1 MLAACQ
7 NEQSSGVEKQIE
19 EINLENGSDSELI
32 SEVRN
37 EYDNLSTSD
46 QKKVDNYD
54 ALLAAEEAFNK
65 QIINGVEEAINSIEV
80 VDIQSDDI
88 IANARLQFD
97 ALTREQQK
105 NVSNL
110 NVLLNAEKIY
120 SETIMKDAE
129 KLVNDM
135 KNLTTNDFSLVDELR
150 TIYSKLSD
158 NQVRQLSDDVKNLE
172 GFISSFKV
180 NLLDKQINS
189 VTYESGVPNQ
199 EQLNKILIMVETYN
213 ELNQNEITSLVNKKQ
228 FDQITKEYIKYFD
241 KRKKD
246 DQLYNRYTFIN
257 ESTPVPYKELMKFPD
272 SFKNQKVELDIEILE
287 IDKGNL
293 VTSDSFI
300 VHSKENQQE
309 LYQVKDK
316 RDIKEPIF
324 SVGDSL
330 TIFGEYKKLESYAIY
345 SEEKGFLGTNFN
357 REKLEEHTIP
367 VVDLKYTNVDNLGVI
382 ASQNPLLSVEI
393 NEDLELLK
401 NKLYSYIKELNYD

>member
-150 TIYSKLSD
+150 TVYAKLSD
-158 NQVRQLSDDVKNLE
+158 KQVIQLSDIQNLE
-172 GFISSFKV
+172 GFISTFKV
-180 NLLDKQINS
+180 NSLDKQISSIN
-189 VTYESGVPNQ
+189 YESGVPNQ
-199 EQLNKILIMVETYN
+199 EQIDSILTTVETYN
-213 ELNQNEITSLVNKKQ
+213 ELNQNEIDSLVNKKQ

-246 DQLYNRYTFIN
+246 DQLYNRYTFIT
-257 ESTPVPYKELMKFPD
+257 ESTPVPYKDLMKFPD
-272 SFKNQKVELDIEILE
+272 SFKNQKIKLDVEILE
-287 IDKGNL
+287 IDQGNI
-293 VTSDSFI
+293 VTSDTFI
-300 VHSKENQQE
+300 VHSKEDKQE
-309 LYQVKDK
+309 LYQVRDK
-316 RDIKEPIF
+316 RDVKEPIL
-324 SVGDSL
+324 SVGDSI
-330 TIFGEYKKLESYAIY
+330 TIFGEYKKLENYVVF
-345 SEEKGFLGTNFN
+345 SEAKGILGTNFN

-367 VVDLKYTNVDNLGVI
+367 VIDLKYTNVDNLGVI
-382 ASQNPLLSVEI
+382 ASKNPLLSVDI

-401 NKLYSYIKELNYD
+401 NQLYTYIKELNID